1 MMNTSH
7 TPSPI
12 PMDDRLLDL
21 AWDLKAAGLPWEPE
35 VGCFVWDRQ
44 GIIASP
50 SPFPKRIYF
59 ILSMKRFLSIFGDV
73 DEMKRR
79 LVWLPTWYQAR
90 QIIHRLQTR
99 DMDRGLQRHANQSA
113 SPEAELIGL
122 YQHILQHFQ
131 VSDQPAS
138 GNREMVDYDTQKE
151 WVRSAMASDVGDV
164 SRFPRPV
171 QDRIECIYDEVARA
185 YLGWRRIQE
194 NQSQDWLPRETAF
207 DKDLLNDLG
216 HFYSDYQRSI
226 KSLDRIRKAVHL
238 LGAIDERE
246 DRDNYERLI
255 AVILENDDPQLPQR
269 TILDEL
275 TTGDLA
281 HPIS

>member
-21 AWDLKAAGLPWEPE
+21 ALELKAAGLPWEPE
-35 VGCFVWDRQ
+35 VGCFVWDHQ

-59 ILSMKRFLSIFGDV
+59 ILSMRRFLSIFGDIE
-73 DEMKRR
+73 EMKCR

-90 QIIHRLQTR
+90 QIIRRLQIH
-99 DMDRGLQRHANQSA
+99 DLDRGSKGPVSQPS
-113 SPEAELIGL
+113 SPEAELIEL
-122 YQHILQHFQ
+122 YRSILQRLQ
-131 VSDQPAS
+131 AS
-138 GNREMVDYDTQKE
+138 GKPVAGNRGTGDSGMYKE
-151 WVRSAMASDVGDV
+151 WIRSVMASDVGDMT
-164 SRFPRPV
+164 RLPKPV
-171 QDRIECIYDEVARA
+171 QDRIESVYDEVAWA

-194 NQSQDWLPRETAF
+194 NQSEDWLPRETAF
-207 DKDLLNDLG
+207 DEDLLGELG

-246 DRDNYERLI
+246 DRDDYDRLI
-255 AVILENDDPQLPQR
+255 ALILENDDPQLPQR
-269 TILDEL
+269 TILDRL
-275 TTGDLA
+275 TTGDLT